1 MSSLLTE
8 ALSLCNLAAVGIFGI
23 VLSAAFCEIEWTRCH
38 KLLLVGCTILMLALQ
53 GVVSLRWG
61 TGLARYLYPLI
72 THLPLWLLLAAM
84 TRRALWPLVSVLT
97 AYLCCQLRR
106 WAALLVIALFPAGGT
121 TLQDATEL
129 IVTLPILLVLIRWIA
144 PSVRALSRSPLLLQ
158 LQFGMI
164 PLLSYLFDYFTRIYT
179 DLLSSGNQAAVE
191 FMPFVCS
198 LAYLGFVLHT
208 TQEQQ
213 LRSQLEQTQNSLN
226 LQVAQAVRE
235 IEAMRE
241 SQRKASTYRHDLR
254 HHLQYL
260 SACIENGRTEAA
272 QEYIHSVCAEIE
284 ASKVN
289 VYCENEAANLILS
302 SFAARAQHDGIDF
315 RVHAAIPLILPLPDS
330 DLCVLF
336 SNALEN
342 ALHAGSARSRPES
355 PLLWRPPP
363 TKRMAGC
370 LCRSQTPALSR
381 SSSTRRAFPPPASPA
396 TALACAASAPSWSNT
411 AACTALPGS
420 RISSCCVSPC
430 KRSIQC
436 ILWAVHAKYPPAAH
450 FVL

>member
-23 VLSAAFCEIEWTRCH
+23 VLSAAFCEIEWTRRH

-72 THLPLWLLLAAM
+72 THLPLWLLLAVM

-121 TLQDATEL
+121 VLQDATEL

-213 LRSQLEQTQNSLN
+213 LRSQLEQTRNSLN

-315 RVHAAIPLILPLPDS
+315 RVHAAIP
-330 DLCVLF
+330 
-336 SNALEN
+336 
-342 ALHAGSARSRPES
+342 AGFCRCRTATCACCFPTRWKTPCTPGSTRSRPES

-363 TKRMAGC
+363 TKRTAGC

-381 SSSTRRAFPPPASPA
+381 SSSTHRASPPPASPA
-396 TALACAASAPSWSNT
+396 TALACAASAAIVEQYGGMYSF
-411 AACTALPGS
+411 ARQQDQFVL
-420 RISSCCVSPC
+420 RIS
-430 KRSIQC
+430 
-436 ILWAVHAKYPPAAH
+436 L
-450 FVL
+450 